1 MEKMLEDD
9 IGIERF
15 ASRIVLRQS
24 LRSRGF
30 PLTIIAAQKRWD
42 DG

>member
-1 MEKMLEDD
+1 MEKMLKDD

-24 LRSRGF
+24 PNRRGYPLR
-30 PLTIIAAQKRWD
+30 IIAHQKR
-42 DG
+42 

>member
-24 LRSRGF
+24 LERRGY
-30 PLTIIAAQKRWD
+30 PLGIIAAQKRWE
-42 DG
+42 

>member
-1 MEKMLEDD
+1 MEQMLEDD

-24 LRSRGF
+24 LNRRGY
-30 PLTIIAAQKRWD
+30 PLRISVPQKR
-42 DG
+42 

>member
-9 IGIERF
+9 IGIESF

-24 LRSRGF
+24 SGRRAYPIAL
-30 PLTIIAAQKRWD
+30 IAALRNR
-42 DG
+42 G

>member
-15 ASRIVLRQS
+15 ASRIVLREPMD
-24 LRSRGF
+24 RREY
-30 PLTIIAAQKRWD
+30 PLGIIATQKRWE
-42 DG
+42 